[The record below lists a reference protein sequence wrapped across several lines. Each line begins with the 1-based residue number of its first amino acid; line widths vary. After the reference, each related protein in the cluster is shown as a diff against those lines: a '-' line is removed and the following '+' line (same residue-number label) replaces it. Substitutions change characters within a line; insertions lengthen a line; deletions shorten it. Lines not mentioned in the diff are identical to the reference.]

1 MQFSVRPVQEGDTAH
16 LTALHASVGW
26 PRRSEAGWRWLIN
39 HPVRLEAGSPAGW
52 FLVDAD
58 GTPCGHTGNFVQ
70 KFWRGDT
77 VLFGTSAYSIMVS
90 PTARGHSRLLLEPF
104 SEQPGMFARYT
115 FNANPKSSPLFQR
128 HGLTAWP
135 TTTHALKLAWR
146 LDTLTCL
153 VGRLLREIDSRAPRL
168 VDPRQE
174 RLLNR
179 RLAHPGPLVFPT
191 GVDTLTD
198 LSDRS
203 PFADFWAAVRGE
215 GRIVADRSP
224 STLRWR
230 LSDPDQT
237 TRPVLLAFKRD
248 TEIRGYAMAMMAKA
262 NSIDPPVL
270 EILDLMALRDEP
282 RAIPA
287 LMQALL
293 VNARSLGA
301 AKVRIQVVNETLL
314 RQLGPLAASARR
326 EGGWGHCHVRFEPGI
341 EGVETW
347 APTPFDGDYQVCLRP
362 VPIAAE
368 ALAAA

>member
-1 MQFSVRPVQEGDTAH
+1 MPFSIRPVQEGDTAH
-16 LTALHASVGW
+16 LMALHASVGW

-39 HPVRLEAGSPAGW
+39 HPARLEVGAPAGW
-52 FLVDAD
+52 FLIDAD
-58 GTPCGHTGNFVQ
+58 GTPRGHTGNFVQ
-70 KFWRGDT
+70 TFWRGNT
-77 VLFGTSAYSIMVS
+77 VLYGTSGYSIVVQ
-90 PTARGHSRLLLEPF
+90 PPARGRGRLLLTAF
-104 SEQPGMFARYT
+104 AEQPGMFARYT
-115 FNANPKSSPLFQR
+115 FNANPKSNPLFHR
-128 HGLTAWP
+128 YGLTAWP

-146 LDTLTCL
+146 LDTLTCAA
-153 VGRLLREIDSRAPRL
+153 GRLWREIDSRAPRL
-168 VDPRQE
+168 VDPGHE

-179 RLAHPGPLVFPT
+179 RLAHPNPLVLPI
-191 GVDTLTD
+191 GVDVLTD

-203 PFADFWAAVRGE
+203 PFAEFWTALRSE

-224 STLRWR
+224 ATLRWR

-237 TRPVLLAFKRD
+237 IAPVLLAFKRG

-270 EILDLMALRDEP
+270 EIIDLMALRDEP

-293 VNARSLGA
+293 ANARSLGA
-301 AKVRIQVVNETLL
+301 AKVRIQVVNDSLL

-326 EGGWGHCHVRFEPGI
+326 EGGWGHCQVRFEPGI

-362 VPIAAE
+362 VPVASE
-368 ALAAA
+368 ARAAA